1 MAKSYSSH
9 DDDGSGGHKP
19 PVNVD
24 HTTETILGI
33 LILIAIIVWLIF
45 GKLPSFF

>member
-9 DDDGSGGHKP
+9 DDDGGGGHKP

-24 HTTETILGI
+24 HTTETILGV
-33 LILIAIIVWLIF
+33 LILIALIVWLIF